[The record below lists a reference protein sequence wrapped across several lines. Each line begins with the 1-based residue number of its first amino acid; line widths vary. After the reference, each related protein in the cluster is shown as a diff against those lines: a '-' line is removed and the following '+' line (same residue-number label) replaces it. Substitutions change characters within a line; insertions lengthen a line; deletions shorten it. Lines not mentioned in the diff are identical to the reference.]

1 MPGKD
6 PVIWVIMSGSSV
18 PMSRPP
24 IKMLKSLDY
33 QLVGS
38 YSLLMNPTN
47 TTADQ
52 ILDCA
57 QTLMIEQGYNGFSY
71 ADIAQQVAI
80 SKPSIHHHF
89 PTKAHLALKVVQRY
103 RNNIALAMEA
113 GAHVTD
119 PVLQLYGYVG
129 YWSACILDGSTSFCV
144 CAMLASEQRTL
155 PPEVAAEVANHFT
168 FLAMWLTDVLARGKS
183 SGQFVLQNDAAL
195 EAQCFMAAIHGAM
208 LTARAL
214 GDGAIFGAIAKAS
227 VVGYL
232 TTPEQV

>member
-1 MPGKD
+1 
-6 PVIWVIMSGSSV
+6 
-18 PMSRPP
+18 
-24 IKMLKSLDY
+24 
-33 QLVGS
+33 
-38 YSLLMNPTN
+38 MNTTN

-57 QTLMIEQGYNGFSY
+57 QHLMIEQGYNGFSY

-103 RNNIALAMEA
+103 RNNIALAMAA
-113 GAHVTD
+113 GAHITD

-155 PPEVAAEVANHFT
+155 PPEVAAEVAGHFT
-168 FLAMWLTDVLARGKS
+168 FLATWLTDVLGRGKA
-183 SGQFVLQNDAAL
+183 SGQLVLNHDAAL

-214 GDGAIFGAIAKAS
+214 GDAAMFGTVAKAA
-227 VVGYL
+227 VTGYL
-232 TTPEQV
+232 AKPEQI

>member
-1 MPGKD
+1 
-6 PVIWVIMSGSSV
+6 
-18 PMSRPP
+18 
-24 IKMLKSLDY
+24 
-33 QLVGS
+33 
-38 YSLLMNPTN
+38 MNPTN

-57 QTLMIEQGYNGFSY
+57 QNLMIEKGYNGFSY

-103 RNNIALAMEA
+103 RNNIADMMKA
-113 GAHVTD
+113 GAHITD
-119 PVLQLYGYVG
+119 PDQQLGGYIG

-155 PPEVAAEVANHFT
+155 PPEVAAEVAGHFT
-168 FLAMWLTDVLARGKS
+168 FLAAWLADVLARGQA
-183 SGQFVLQNDAAL
+183 SGQFVLHQVPAL
-195 EAQCFMAAIHGAM
+195 EAHCFMAAVHGAM

-214 GDGAIFGAIAKAS
+214 GDGAMFGKVAQAA
-227 VVGYL
+227 VAGYQ
-232 TTPEQV
+232 PR